1 MTVKSSISLNDS
13 QDAFVRELVRAGRYA
28 SVSAV
33 VQEGL
38 ELLRRKT
45 ETETLETEA
54 LRVLLQKRS
63 EGPFVSAEE
72 MGERLDALLA
82 DKRRVHGLDD

>member
-38 ELLRRKT
+38 ELLRQKT

-54 LRVLLQKRS
+54 LRALLQRRS
-63 EGPFVSAEE
+63 KGAFVSAEE
-72 MGERLDALLA
+72 MRRRLAATIA
-82 DKRRVHGLDD
+82 DRRRGHGLDD